1 MYGHCPFVTAGVSG
15 GIVRTQS
22 PSSVTRSTRESVT
35 INCKSE
41 PEPSIQLQPELLS
54 PVPAETGTGSQMAHF
69 LGFHPGIWSPRPIQW
84 QWVWDG
90 FHVNLTISNLQ
101 AEDVAGY
108 HCQQYP
114 SSPPTVLQP
123 RTQTSSP
130 GAEGQGGF
138 AAPAASS
145 LLSPVSP

>member
-1 MYGHCPFVTAGVSG
+1 NFITLLGVSG
-15 GIVRTQS
+15 DIVMTQC

-35 INCKSE
+35 INCN
-41 PEPSIQLQPELLS
+41 LLYS
-54 PVPAETGTGSQMAHF
+54 SNQNYSAWYQQKLGQAPQRLISWASTRASGVPDRFSGSASGTDF
-69 LGFHPGIWSPRPIQW
+69 T
-84 QWVWDG
+84 
-90 FHVNLTISNLQ
+90 LTISNLQ

-108 HCQQYP
+108 RCQQYP
-114 SSPPTVLQP
+114 SSPPTVLQS